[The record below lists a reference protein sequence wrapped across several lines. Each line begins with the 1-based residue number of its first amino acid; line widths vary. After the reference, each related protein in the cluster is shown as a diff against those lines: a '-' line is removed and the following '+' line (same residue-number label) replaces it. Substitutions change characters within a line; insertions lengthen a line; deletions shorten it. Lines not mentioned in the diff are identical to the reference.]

1 MSATEVVDE
10 SYGEAP
16 CQLMG
21 AEVKWQTDRKQC
33 EDPACC
39 WGANDQN
46 KSQLLHNAQRYK
58 NMKIPQTP
66 SKFDDMYE
74 QLEAKGKRQ
83 GMECVTSRP
92 LLVQL

>member
-1 MSATEVVDE
+1 
-10 SYGEAP
+10 
-16 CQLMG
+16 
-21 AEVKWQTDRKQC
+21 
-33 EDPACC
+33 
-39 WGANDQN
+39 
-46 KSQLLHNAQRYK
+46 
-58 NMKIPQTP
+58 MKIPQTP